1 MAIRTDRREVRF
13 RINDMIRSGI
23 RELLEVV
30 HFDELRS
37 KFSIRFFEVEVADA
51 AAISMG
57 LKASLSRG

>member
-37 KFSIRFFEVEVADA
+37 KFSILLFEVEVADA